1 MTRTTKRREPL
12 RRDPSRVA
20 DKRSEDARIVSVC
33 CVWQPDAM
41 GRARGRTVRQRLIR
55 FGFSR
60 GDSSIPHKTGWS
72 FGVSA
77 RKNSLACPED
87 GGKKRKHQ
95 SNTKLAAHDPK
106 ILTRL
111 KSFKTSRIGRRL
123 VQRRFALLSNVRT
136 HRKGSRASIRSSH
149 PIIRSIVPRGL
160 CCDSARR
167 GGAARLVCN
176 AQPVLRRKSEFS
188 KAH

>member
-1 MTRTTKRREPL
+1 MKTHGLCRSAAFGSRTRWGEH
-12 RRDPSRVA
+12 A
-20 DKRSEDARIVSVC
+20 GGQC
-33 CVWQPDAM
+33 
-41 GRARGRTVRQRLIR
+41 QRLIR
-55 FGFSR
+55 LGFGR

-123 VQRRFALLSNVRT
+123 VQRRLALLSNVRT

>member
-1 MTRTTKRREPL
+1 MTRTTRRREPL

-41 GRARGRTVRQRLIR
+41 GRARGRTVTAPHSPRLRPRRQLDPSQNRLVLWC
-55 FGFSR
+55 FGAQKQPRMSR
-60 GDSSIPHKTGWS
+60 RRGQEAKASIEHKAR
-72 FGVSA
+72 SA
-77 RKNSLACPED
+77 RPKNPYSFEVFQNFTYRQTSCTKTPCP
-87 GGKKRKHQ
+87 
-95 SNTKLAAHDPK
+95 A
-106 ILTRL
+106 
-111 KSFKTSRIGRRL
+111 
-123 VQRRFALLSNVRT
+123 SNVRT

>member
-1 MTRTTKRREPL
+1 MISSGDLACSLSGIPDLQLLSIDDFCQATQRITNMTRMPL
-12 RRDPSRVA
+12 IVDA
-20 DKRSEDARIVSVC
+20 DD
-33 CVWQPDAM
+33 
-41 GRARGRTVRQRLIR
+41 G
-55 FGFSR
+55 FGFGR

-123 VQRRFALLSNVRT
+123 VQRRLALLSNVRT